1 MKMLEDRIRKDGI
14 VREGNAVSYTHLFQ
28 PRCAPRFWNRR
39 WCTRACPAPW
49 NRKPIPIPPRP
60 LPTLSLI
67 HIYANI
73 QHYLENALDY
83 AVKEHH
89 VAARAVGIVMDVNTG
104 ACLLYT
110 SLCALQQLFI
120 SLISAFFAGHPAFR
134 HAPIISSNQFISST
148 ERCSNLVWGFQ
159 SG

>member
-1 MKMLEDRIRKDGI
+1 MRCHCHQFMLSSAFSILFCCI
-14 VREGNAVSYTHLFQ
+14 CLLYTSPSTTRSFCVWCAWTNPTAGRLPAAAFQ

-39 WCTRACPAPW
+39 WCTRAVSYTHLDVYKRQHL
-49 NRKPIPIPPRP
+49 NR
-60 LPTLSLI
+60 SS
-67 HIYANI
+67 
-73 QHYLENALDY
+73 
-83 AVKEHH
+83 
-89 VAARAVGIVMDVNTG
+89 
-104 ACLLYT
+104 LLYFRPQGLPFPT
-110 SLCALQQLFI
+110 GPQKKLLQQLCALQQLFI